1 MDLAAAVTLSH
12 ALMKRKKMQAGALA
26 EICYFVEGALAGNT
40 DFVGK
45 DLADK
50 MDFVA
55 RVLAENVYFVERAP
69 AENFYSVQ
77 GRGVW
82 PETVLWMRPL
92 PKPNAFL
99 PKRGISLS
107 GFWAKTEVFC

>member
-1 MDLAAAVTLSH
+1 MATKKFGGLEGRSQGCFAVDLAAAVTLSH
-12 ALMKRKKMQAGALA
+12 ALMKRKGMQAGALA

-40 DFVGK
+40 DFVGR

-69 AENFYSVQ
+69 AEDFYSV
-77 GRGVW
+77 
-82 PETVLWMRPL
+82 
-92 PKPNAFL
+92 
-99 PKRGISLS
+99 
-107 GFWAKTEVFC
+107 